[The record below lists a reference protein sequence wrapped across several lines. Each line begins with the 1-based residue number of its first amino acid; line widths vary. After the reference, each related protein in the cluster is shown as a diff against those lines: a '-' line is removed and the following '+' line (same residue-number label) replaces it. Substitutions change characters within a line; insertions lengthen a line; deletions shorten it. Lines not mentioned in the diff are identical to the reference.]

1 MYFKGVSMAIGV
13 PGIDENEFQNL
24 YEGDV
29 DTYKSVLHSFIEK
42 TPSVLNKLSAVT
54 KENLADY
61 AITVHGLKG
70 ACATICAEEARKA
83 AYNLEQKSRA
93 DDLNG
98 VLAENQAFIK
108 MVEDLLVSLK
118 DWFNSH

>member
-1 MYFKGVSMAIGV
+1 MAIGV
-13 PGIDENEFQNL
+13 PGIDENIFQDL
-24 YEGDV
+24 FEGDV
-29 DTYKSVLHSFIEK
+29 DVFKSVLHSFIEK

-93 DDLNG
+93 GDLNG